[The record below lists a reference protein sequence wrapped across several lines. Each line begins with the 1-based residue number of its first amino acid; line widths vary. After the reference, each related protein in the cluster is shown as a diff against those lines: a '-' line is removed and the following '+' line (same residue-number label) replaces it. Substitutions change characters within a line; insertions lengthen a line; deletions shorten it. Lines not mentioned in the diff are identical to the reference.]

1 MRLAVLSAALLLASS
16 VSAIEA
22 DADQPQ
28 WLEQLS
34 EKFSLSNT
42 ELEAAVEQAEYQQGI
57 IDAMTR
63 PAEAKPW
70 SAYRPIFLTEKR
82 LKQGVEFW
90 QEHEELLEKAQQEL
104 QVPPQIITA
113 IIGVETF
120 YGTHM
125 GTHKV
130 LDALYTLGFHYPPRG
145 EFFRSEF
152 ANYLVLAKEQD
163 WELTE
168 QKGSYAG
175 AMGMGQFIP
184 SSYRH
189 YAVDF
194 DGDGER
200 NLFDATDAIGSVA
213 NYFHEHHWQLD
224 EDVAYPATVT
234 DTEKAQALL
243 SEERQLTHSWAEL
256 AAAGIIVEDELA
268 ADTPVK
274 LIELAGAKGPEYWVV
289 RHNFYVI
296 TRYNHSPLYAM
307 AVYQL
312 SEQLK
317 QAYEN
322 SL

>member
-42 ELEAAVEQAEYQQGI
+42 ELETALEQAEYQQGI

-70 SAYRPIFLTEKR
+70 SDYRPIFLTEKR
-82 LKQGVEFW
+82 LNQGVEFW
-90 QEHEELLEKAQQEL
+90 QEHEALLEKAQQEL

-125 GTHKV
+125 GNHKV
-130 LDALYTLGFHYPPRG
+130 LDALYTLGFHYPARG

-163 WELTE
+163 WELAE

-224 EDVAYPATVT
+224 EEVAYPATVT

-274 LIELAGAKGPEYWVV
+274 LLELAGAKGPEYWVV

>member
-90 QEHEELLEKAQQEL
+90 QEHQELLEKAQQEL

-125 GTHKV
+125 GAHKV

>member
-1 MRLAVLSAALLLASS
+1 VLSAALLLASS

-90 QEHEELLEKAQQEL
+90 QEHQELLEKAQQEL

-200 NLFDATDAIGSVA
+200 DLFDATDAIGSVA
-213 NYFHEHHWQLD
+213 NYFNEHHWQLD
-224 EDVAYPATVT
+224 EDV
-234 DTEKAQALL
+234 
-243 SEERQLTHSWAEL
+243 
-256 AAAGIIVEDELA
+256 
-268 ADTPVK
+268 
-274 LIELAGAKGPEYWVV
+274 
-289 RHNFYVI
+289 
-296 TRYNHSPLYAM
+296 
-307 AVYQL
+307 
-312 SEQLK
+312 
-317 QAYEN
+317 
-322 SL
+322 

>member
-90 QEHEELLEKAQQEL
+90 QEHQELLEKAQQEL

-120 YGTHM
+120 YGAHM

>member
-90 QEHEELLEKAQQEL
+90 QEHQELLEKAQQEL

-152 ANYLVLAKEQD
+152 ANYLVLAKEQG

>member
-90 QEHEELLEKAQQEL
+90 QEHQELLEKAQQEL

>member
-82 LKQGVEFW
+82 LNQGVEFW

-125 GTHKV
+125 GAHKV

>member
-34 EKFSLSNT
+34 EKFTLSNT
-42 ELEAAVEQAEYQQGI
+42 ELESAIEQAEYQQGI

-82 LKQGVEFW
+82 LNQGVEFW
-90 QEHEELLEKAQQEL
+90 QEHKELLEKAQQEL

-120 YGTHM
+120 YGSHM

-152 ANYLVLAKEQD
+152 ANYLVLAKEQG
-163 WELTE
+163 WELAD

-200 NLFDATDAIGSVA
+200 DLFDATDAIGSVA
-213 NYFHEHHWQLD
+213 NYFSEHHWQLD

-243 SEERQLTHSWAEL
+243 SDERQLTHSWAEL

-274 LIELAGAKGPEYWVV
+274 LIELAGAEGPEYWVV